1 MPGGVAPL
9 TWIAAATNRANTGPE
24 GPERNLGHE
33 ESSNTGLTPTS
44 APCLVAPGRATVAGR
59 PLLPARAAVNAAARE
74 EGPGSHQKSAGGARW
89 LANE

>member
-1 MPGGVAPL
+1 MC
-9 TWIAAATNRANTGPE
+9 PE
-24 GPERNLGHE
+24 GPERSLGHE

-74 EGPGSHQKSAGGARW
+74 TDPGPIRNPQAARGGW
-89 LANE
+89 LTSDALRA